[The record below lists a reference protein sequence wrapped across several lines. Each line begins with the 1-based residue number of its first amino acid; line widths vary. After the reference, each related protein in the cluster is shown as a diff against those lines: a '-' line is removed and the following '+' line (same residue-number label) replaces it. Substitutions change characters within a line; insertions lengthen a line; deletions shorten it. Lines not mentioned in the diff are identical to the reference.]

1 MMATLSLSKSA
12 SSMWW
17 VDIMTVRPARQGGE
31 GTEHKQTLKLGK
43 KKILQFV
50 KHNWIGPN

>member
-43 KKILQFV
+43 KKDFAICET
-50 KHNWIGPN
+50 